1 MNIILSEVNEK
12 EDKEMTR
19 KDILNE
25 LKALKDSGKSPSELL
40 HEYIGHIN
48 QLVKNIDILTK
59 EVKILMPV
67 FKFGLVF
74 NFSMDGHTVINY
86 TAGEKDVVLTCV
98 ENTRKVIGSHKEG
111 FTPPPVP

>member
-40 HEYIGHIN
+40 HEYVGHIN

-67 FKFGLVF
+67 YKFGLVF

-86 TAGEKDVVLTCV
+86 TAGEKDVVIKCM
-98 ENTRKVIGSHKEG
+98 ENTRKVIDSHKEG

>member
-1 MNIILSEVNEK
+1 
-12 EDKEMTR
+12 MTR
-19 KDILNE
+19 EDILNE

-40 HEYIGHIN
+40 YEYVGHIN
-48 QLVKNIDILTK
+48 QLVKNIDILTR

-74 NFSMDGHTVINY
+74 NLSMDGDTVINY
-86 TAGEKDVVLTCV
+86 TAGEKDVVIKCM
-98 ENTRKVIGSHKEG
+98 ENTRKVIDSHKEG